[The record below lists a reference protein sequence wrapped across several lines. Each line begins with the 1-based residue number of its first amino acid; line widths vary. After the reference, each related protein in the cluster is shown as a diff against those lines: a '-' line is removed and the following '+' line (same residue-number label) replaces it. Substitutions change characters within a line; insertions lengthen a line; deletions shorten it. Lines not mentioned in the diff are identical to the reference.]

1 MTEYE
6 AEIRH
11 LRSDDVDRVLR
22 FFAALGPESRT
33 TFAPHAFDAENA
45 ARICRTSDG
54 IDNVRLVAVEDGEIV
69 GYCYFESRDGQYPTV
84 GLGIA
89 DHAQNRGLGHRLMAA
104 LVAEA
109 RRLGRP
115 GLDLTVWK
123 TNPRAQRVYAGA
135 GYRVTGETANGVE
148 WTMRLDLDRPPD
160 VGCAGPAA
168 QPDERPGRR

>member
-69 GYCYFESRDGQYPTV
+69 GYCYFESRDLPYPTV

-89 DHAQNRGLGHRLMAA
+89 DHAQNRGLGHRLMTA
-104 LVAEA
+104 LIAEA
-109 RRLGRP
+109 RRLGKP

-123 TNPRAQRVYAGA
+123 TNPRAQRVYTAAGF
-135 GYRVTGETANGVE
+135 RFTGETPNRVE
-148 WTMRLDLDRPPD
+148 FTMHLDLSE
-160 VGCAGPAA
+160 PADA
-168 QPDERPGRR
+168 